1 MGQLDRTDTKYNVVI
16 NQSTH
21 HYIAV
26 SYHRNGT
33 FGKSQWTISVPD
45 EISVFTW
52 GMKNEFKIGNKC
64 WGLFLKD
71 NKPEV
76 VGLLAN
82 NEESHIARFVCGI
95 SDSTWHGY
103 PADYKRA
110 IGDIP
115 TDEILRIWVGN
126 NYINKSKMLK
136 IQQQKPCSL

>member
-1 MGQLDRTDTKYNVVI
+1 MEQFDRTDTKYDVKIVDAL
-16 NQSTH
+16 H

-33 FGKSQWTISVPD
+33 SGKSQWTISVPD

-52 GMKNEFKIGNKC
+52 GMSNKFKIDNKC
-64 WGLFLKD
+64 WGLFLNDK
-71 NKPEV
+71 KTEV
-76 VGLLAN
+76 VGLLTN
-82 NEESHIARFVCGI
+82 NEESRIARFVCGT

-115 TDEILRIWVGN
+115 TDEILRIWVSKS
-126 NYINKSKMLK
+126 YISKSKMLK
-136 IQQQKPCSL
+136 IQQQKPCGL